1 MCQKNK
7 RNYKIYI
14 LIIFAFLVNFNT
26 FADTV
31 SVKDSKILIVS
42 FVFSYKFK
50 TKMIGEVYYNKIDE
64 IIKSSELN

>member
-7 RNYKIYI
+7 RNYKIHI

-31 SVKDSKILIVS
+31 SVKDSKIYVN
-42 FVFSYKFK
+42 
-50 TKMIGEVYYNKIDE
+50 GERYYIKGCLLYTSDAADE
-64 IIKSSELN
+64 